1 MGVCTIEQE
10 PIYDDMPVGQE
21 IVYTISND
29 STVANKTRVKF
40 GAIVRIST
48 SAINTATTNQIIGTF
63 KTTPNNRGVGIFDFR
78 SIFENYV
85 SADNMADKGA
95 GFKGTATANA
105 YTYPIHIIDKYSL
118 NNNTFRNAQIR
129 FFTEYL
135 DDDPAS
141 STYNTIIREAGSSRD
156 GDALKI
162 WNGYV
167 KHTDLINMFGKDF
180 GYATNL
186 FPPNDSSRRYLTNA
200 PTTQYANIDDYGTI
214 AWTQP
219 SDTAQNKAHQLIITY
234 FADNVNLGS
243 NTIVTNSANG
253 AGSAWSTYSHNYMC
267 FAGVFPAN
275 LNNWSANF
283 AAAVTNGLTHYRVS
297 MTDNTGATGTLQSLL
312 IYINCPEVK
321 GYEPIRLC
329 WLNQWGAWD
338 YFTFTKKSSRKYST
352 KPTTYTQ
359 LKGTWNKD
367 FYRLGATG
375 HQGGKKS
382 FRINTTEKIKIAT
395 DFVSEDFNVMFEELI
410 NSPEVYMLKGYN
422 GLSTAFASYIDYV
435 TPVTLTTKG
444 FTRKT
449 LANDN
454 MINYD
459 FEIQKTQTLRTQ
471 TI

>member
-234 FADNVNLGS
+234 FAG
-243 NTIVTNSANG
+243 
-253 AGSAWSTYSHNYMC
+253 
-267 FAGVFPAN
+267 
-275 LNNWSANF
+275 
-283 AAAVTNGLTHYRVS
+283 
-297 MTDNTGATGTLQSLL
+297 
-312 IYINCPEVK
+312 
-321 GYEPIRLC
+321 
-329 WLNQWGAWD
+329 
-338 YFTFTKKSSRKYST
+338 
-352 KPTTYTQ
+352 
-359 LKGTWNKD
+359 
-367 FYRLGATG
+367 
-375 HQGGKKS
+375 
-382 FRINTTEKIKIAT
+382 
-395 DFVSEDFNVMFEELI
+395 
-410 NSPEVYMLKGYN
+410 
-422 GLSTAFASYIDYV
+422 
-435 TPVTLTTKG
+435 
-444 FTRKT
+444 
-449 LANDN
+449 
-454 MINYD
+454 
-459 FEIQKTQTLRTQ
+459 
-471 TI
+471 